1 VANHTAWDHPWT
13 VTHPERFTVGPDGG
27 FIPPNPGW
35 ADVIDLHFDDP
46 GTRAAMT
53 EAMEY
58 WVREFDIDG
67 YRCDVAD
74 DVPHDFW
81 ESSIEAIRT
90 IRPVF
95 MLAEADA
102 PSLHGVGFEASY
114 GWGLGGTLMRIAK
127 GEAEAAAVR
136 RHVERDAAKLEGT
149 PGAFRMHFTT
159 NHDWNSWEG
168 TAIERLGPMWEAA
181 TVLTFTLPGMPLIY
195 SGQEAGL
202 DTMLEFFE
210 KDEIAWREHPAR
222 ALYTK
227 LTRLKREQS
236 ALRHGADAGAIE
248 FLDAGD
254 PKRIVAFRR
263 IARESEVVVFAN
275 LSSIRAQ
282 IVAPAQLRARAW
294 VDLDGQAAALPESLG
309 AWEWRILW
317 RKP

>member
-1 VANHTAWDHPWT
+1 
-13 VTHPERFTVGPDGG
+13 
-27 FIPPNPGW
+27 
-35 ADVIDLHFDDP
+35 VIDLHFDDP

-74 DVPHDFW
+74 DVPDDFW
-81 ESSIEAIRT
+81 KSSIEAIRA
-90 IRPVF
+90 IRPQF

-102 PSLHGVGFEASY
+102 PGLHRVGFDASY
-114 GWGLGGTLMRIAK
+114 GWGLGGSMLRIAR
-127 GEAEAAAVR
+127 GEAPASAIR
-136 RHVERDAAKLEGT
+136 RHVERDAAALAGA

-168 TAIERLGPMWEAA
+168 TAIERFGPMWEAA

-210 KDEIAWREHPAR
+210 KDEIVWREHPAR
-222 ALYTK
+222 ALYTQ
-227 LTRLKREQS
+227 LIRLKREQA
-236 ALRHGADAGAIE
+236 ALRHGHGAGAIE

-254 PKRIVAFRR
+254 PRRILAFRR
-263 IARESEVVVFAN
+263 AANGSEVVVFAN
-275 LSSIRAQ
+275 LSPDRTPVS
-282 IVAPAQLRARAW
+282 APAHLGTRAW
-294 VDLDGQAAALPESLG
+294 LDPEGKITALPESLG
-309 AWEWRILW
+309 AWEWRILL